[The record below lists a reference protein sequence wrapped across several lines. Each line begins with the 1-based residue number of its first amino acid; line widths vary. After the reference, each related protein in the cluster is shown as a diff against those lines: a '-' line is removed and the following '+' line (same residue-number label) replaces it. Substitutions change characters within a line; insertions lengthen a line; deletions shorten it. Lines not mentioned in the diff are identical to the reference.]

1 MTIYSFRRM
10 SRRVNPE
17 WGLTEYAEV
26 SATVA
31 LLQADSAAVKAVSAC
46 TGATMRAW
54 LTVTRMDGRVRMI
67 GVRAVRILGER
78 GFMACV
84 HEARHELGRV

>member
-10 SRRVNPE
+10 SRLVNPE
-17 WGLTEYAEV
+17 WGMTEYAEV
-26 SATVA
+26 SATVK
-31 LLQADSAAVKAVSAC
+31 LLQADKAVVKAVAAC

-67 GVRAVRILGER
+67 GVRAVRSLGER

-84 HEARHELGRV
+84 HEARHELGLV

>member
-10 SRRVNPE
+10 SRLVSPE
-17 WGLTEYAEV
+17 WGMTEYAEV

-31 LLQADSAAVKAVSAC
+31 LLQADKAAVKAVSAC
-46 TGATMRAW
+46 TGTTMRAW
-54 LTVTRMDGRVRMI
+54 LTVTRTDGRVRMI
-67 GVRAVRILGER
+67 GVRAVRIIGER

-84 HEARHELGRV
+84 HEARHELGLV

>member
-10 SRRVNPE
+10 SRLVNPK
-17 WGLTEYAEV
+17 WGLTEYAEIK
-26 SATVA
+26 ATVK
-31 LLQADSAAVKAVSAC
+31 LLQADRAAVKAVSAC

-54 LTVTRMDGRVRMI
+54 LTVTRTDGRVRMI
-67 GVRAVRILGER
+67 GVRAVRRLGER

-84 HEARHELGRV
+84 HEARHELGLV

>member
-1 MTIYSFRRM
+1 M

-84 HEARHELGRV
+84 HEARHELGLV

>member
-10 SRRVNPE
+10 SRLVNPE

-67 GVRAVRILGER
+67 GMRAVRILGER

-84 HEARHELGRV
+84 HEARHELGLV

>member
-84 HEARHELGRV
+84 HEARHELGLV

>member
-10 SRRVNPE
+10 SRLVNPE
-17 WGLTEYAEV
+17 WGLMEYAEV

-31 LLQADSAAVKAVSAC
+31 LLQADKAAVKAVSAC

-54 LTVTRMDGRVRMI
+54 LTVTRTDGRVRMI
-67 GVRAVRILGER
+67 GVRAVRSLGER

-84 HEARHELGRV
+84 HEARHELGLV

>member
-10 SRRVNPE
+10 SRLVSPE
-17 WGLTEYAEV
+17 WGMTEYAEV
-26 SATVA
+26 SATVK
-31 LLQADSAAVKAVSAC
+31 LLQADRAAVKAVSAC

-54 LTVTRMDGRVRMI
+54 LTVTRTDGRVRMI
-67 GVRAVRILGER
+67 GVRAVRSLGER

-84 HEARHELGRV
+84 HEARHELGLV

>member
-10 SRRVNPE
+10 SRLVSPE
-17 WGLTEYAEV
+17 WGMTEYAEV
-26 SATVA
+26 KATVM
-31 LLQADSAAVKAVSAC
+31 LLQADKAAVKAVSAC

-84 HEARHELGRV
+84 HEARHELGLV

>member
-10 SRRVNPE
+10 SRLVSQK
-17 WGLTEYAEV
+17 WGMTEYAEV

-31 LLQADSAAVKAVSAC
+31 LLQADKAAIKAVKAC
-46 TGATMRAW
+46 TGTTMRAW
-54 LTVTRMDGRVRMI
+54 LTVTRTDGRTRMI
-67 GVRAVRILGER
+67 GVRAVRSLGER

-84 HEARHELGRV
+84 HEARHELGLV

>member
-10 SRRVNPE
+10 SRLVSPE

-26 SATVA
+26 KATVE
-31 LLQADSAAVKAVSAC
+31 LLQADMAAVKAVQAC
-46 TGATMRAW
+46 TGTTMRAW
-54 LTVTRMDGRVRMI
+54 LTVTRTDGRVRMI
-67 GVRAVRILGER
+67 GVRAVRSLGER

-84 HEARHELGRV
+84 HEARHELGLV

>member
-10 SRRVNPE
+10 SRLVSPE
-17 WGLTEYAEV
+17 WGMTEFAEV

-31 LLQADSAAVKAVSAC
+31 LLQADRAAVKAVSAC

-54 LTVTRMDGRVRMI
+54 LTVTRTDGRVRMI
-67 GVRAVRILGER
+67 GVRRPEPR
-78 GFMACV
+78 
-84 HEARHELGRV
+84 

>member
-10 SRRVNPE
+10 SRLVNPQ
-17 WGLTEYAEV
+17 WGMTEYAEV
-26 SATVA
+26 KATVM

-46 TGATMRAW
+46 TGTTMRAW
-54 LTVTRMDGRVRMI
+54 LTVTRTDGRVRMI
-67 GVRAVRILGER
+67 GVRAIRSLGER

-84 HEARHELGRV
+84 HEARHELGLI

>member
-10 SRRVNPE
+10 SRLVNPE

-31 LLQADSAAVKAVSAC
+31 LLQADKAAVKAV
-46 TGATMRAW
+46 T
-54 LTVTRMDGRVRMI
+54 
-67 GVRAVRILGER
+67 
-78 GFMACV
+78 
-84 HEARHELGRV
+84 